1 MSKQVATLLVG
12 LLAMAEGRTSDRTML
27 NEANRED
34 VLSEIDHEMLD
45 KIAQRLYAEEPENL
59 SAYERL
65 VKDDKRKKMEYLN
78 NIRPDLGESEPHHTE
93 EVAPVRE
100 HHSEDHVQADYNRG
114 HPQAERPEHPNHAH
128 LMELMEEDKHK
139 REEAA
144 VHHEPHSYYN
154 LMPETTRTPKRHD
167 SETEKKY
174 TEELM
179 HKAEERD
186 KRRMEEERHE

>member
-45 KIAQRLYAEEPENL
+45 KIAHRLYAEDSEHL

-78 NIRPDLGESEPHHTE
+78 NIRPELGEQEQHHAE
-93 EVAPVRE
+93 EVAPIHE
-100 HHSEDHVQADYNRG
+100 QHSEDHVQADNNRG
-114 HPQAERPEHPNHAH
+114 YDHAKRPEQPNHAH
-128 LMELMEEDKHK
+128 LMELMEENKHV
-139 REEAA
+139 REEEQR
-144 VHHEPHSYYN
+144 VPVRHDPHSYYN
-154 LMPETTRTPKRHD
+154 LMPETTRTP
-167 SETEKKY
+167 
-174 TEELM
+174 
-179 HKAEERD
+179 
-186 KRRMEEERHE
+186 

>member
-12 LLAMAEGRTSDRTML
+12 LLAMAEGRTNDRTML

-45 KIAQRLYAEEPENL
+45 KIAHRLYAEDSEHL

-100 HHSEDHVQADYNRG
+100 HHSEDHHYTVDDIPKPDPTKESIRDKVLQESKRRQNDLMEAKR
-114 HPQAERPEHPNHAH
+114 QAE
-128 LMELMEEDKHK
+128 ELAKED
-139 REEAA
+139 
-144 VHHEPHSYYN
+144 
-154 LMPETTRTPKRHD
+154 
-167 SETEKKY
+167 
-174 TEELM
+174 
-179 HKAEERD
+179 EERQAREAEAS
-186 KRRMEEERHE
+186 KLTPEERETKRK